1 MKRANGEGSITYN
14 EERQR
19 YELKISFTD
28 PNTGESGRKLF
39 TSKKS
44 ARDAKKKADTFL
56 EVLITPKEVPS
67 MTLSVWLNQWL
78 NDYVKNTVKI
88 KTYER
93 YCNLVDRNIK
103 PYPIAQ
109 YDLDSINASQ
119 LQKHFNHLLHYGGI
133 EKTGLA
139 PRSINATRRLLIS
152 AFRVAVDSALIEKN
166 TAERTKAL
174 KVDRPD
180 IHVLTFDEGKRL
192 ISAALKRSRIA
203 WLIVSLA
210 LGTGM
215 RISEIYGLE
224 WENIDFEAKTLK
236 VDKIVVTTSKGIHIQ
251 NTAKTKTSQR
261 TIPLPDNIIATLKR
275 YRLWQKVQSIRFGYP
290 YVESPWVLS
299 NQEGVP
305 RSPNSFSA
313 HQYKDILRNAGIST
327 DVRIH
332 DLRHTHATWLLDAGI
347 NVKVVSERL
356 GHSNCRITLDTYAHC
371 VKTMQDKAVDALN
384 NILGEII
391 HLI

>member
-44 ARDAKKKADTFL
+44 AKDAKRKADTFL

-67 MTLSVWLNQWL
+67 TTLSVWLNQWL
-78 NDYVKNTVKI
+78 DDYVKNTVKI

-119 LQKHFNHLLHYGGI
+119 LQKHFNHLLHCGGI

-139 PRSINATRRLLIS
+139 PRSVNATRRLLIS

-174 KVDRPD
+174 KVDRPN

-261 TIPLPDNIIATLKR
+261 TIPLPDNLIATLKR

-290 YVESPWVLS
+290 YMESPWVLS

-371 VKTMQDKAVDALN
+371 VKTMQDKAVDAFN
-384 NILGEII
+384 NILG
-391 HLI
+391 

>member
-67 MTLSVWLNQWL
+67 TTLSVWLNQWL

-224 WENIDFEAKTLK
+224 WENIDFEA
-236 VDKIVVTTSKGIHIQ
+236 
-251 NTAKTKTSQR
+251 
-261 TIPLPDNIIATLKR
+261 
-275 YRLWQKVQSIRFGYP
+275 
-290 YVESPWVLS
+290 
-299 NQEGVP
+299 
-305 RSPNSFSA
+305 
-313 HQYKDILRNAGIST
+313 
-327 DVRIH
+327 
-332 DLRHTHATWLLDAGI
+332 
-347 NVKVVSERL
+347 
-356 GHSNCRITLDTYAHC
+356 
-371 VKTMQDKAVDALN
+371 
-384 NILGEII
+384 
-391 HLI
+391 